1 MEEGSG
7 GCESAPGSRGA
18 SRDEGRGGEGRVSST
33 NAPVPVETKTLVS
46 SSGQLRKIFG
56 ADFFSVLYQCVRLW
70 FPKFSKV
77 YRTLHFL

>member
-18 SRDEGRGGEGRVSST
+18 SRDEGRVSST

>member
-1 MEEGSG
+1 VGAAVARAPRAPVGRQWMRGS
-7 GCESAPGSRGA
+7 EPTPN
-18 SRDEGRGGEGRVSST
+18 ST